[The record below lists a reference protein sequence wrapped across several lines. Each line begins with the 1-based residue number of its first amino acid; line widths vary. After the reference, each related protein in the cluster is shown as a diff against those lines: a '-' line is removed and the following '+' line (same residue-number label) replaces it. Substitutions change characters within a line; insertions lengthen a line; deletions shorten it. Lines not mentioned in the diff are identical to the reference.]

1 MKKIFLL
8 TLITGALLATACHSS
23 RKNTTAEDDQASAKV
38 ITDKKWKLTEL
49 RGQPVADKINGRE
62 PFIQL
67 QKSDSRYFG
76 TAGCNGIGGAFT
88 LPGNNRIH
96 FSRGMSTMM
105 ACENM
110 DIEHG
115 LIDVLQMADNYTIN
129 GKTLSLNKARMAPL
143 ARFEEV
149 TP

>member
-1 MKKIFLL
+1 MKKVFLL
-8 TLITGALLATACHSS
+8 IYAAGALLATACHSS
-23 RKNTTAEDDQASAKV
+23 RKNSAEDNNASTEV

-49 RGQPVADKINGRE
+49 RGQPVADKINGKE

-76 TAGCNGIGGAFT
+76 TAGCNGIGGTFT

-110 DIEHG
+110 DIERG
-115 LIDVLQMADNYTIN
+115 LMDVLQTADNYTIS

-143 ARFEEV
+143 ARFEDV